1 MSINQS
7 NHIYITLTGVYTFS
21 QVTYVNF
28 GRYNV
33 QLIINS
39 AYHKQGRNAQCK
51 MLRHIQILAPYG
63 TAGQGNI
70 RLLKVKQHKSEG

>member
-51 MLRHIQILAPYG
+51 VWKTYSDISPVRD
-63 TAGQGNI
+63 
-70 RLLKVKQHKSEG
+70 RLLKVKQH